1 MILNYKLRDEVFEF
15 LVQNLEILITLK
27 KMNNGFMCHP
37 TPRRVH
43 VVHTSIEI
51 KFKIQI

>member
-1 MILNYKLRDEVFEF
+1 MILNYKFRDEVFEF

-27 KMNNGFMCHP
+27 KMNNGFMCYP

-43 VVHTSIEI
+43 VVHTSIEK